1 MKQQVREIF
10 NKVQRGIVISK
21 MCDALLKLEKD
32 SEEDEFWE
40 VFLDHLR
47 KSMILYKSE
56 PSAEKIMQFV
66 SVYATYQK
74 RDKPEVCFLIIL
86 NV

>member
-1 MKQQVREIF
+1 
-10 NKVQRGIVISK
+10 

-40 VFLDHLR
+40 VFLNHLR

-74 RDKPEVCFLIIL
+74 RDKPEVCM
-86 NV
+86 